1 MRCHAS
7 VQVGFAGVVMFS
19 GTGVLA
25 AFFAA
30 LDSLPRKTR
39 VKNGILSCETVEEG
53 SISSGKTRKRL
64 NRVEN

>member
-7 VQVGFAGVVMFS
+7 VQEGFAGVVMSS

-25 AFFAA
+25 AFFVA

-39 VKNGILSCETVEEG
+39 VKKGILSWETAQEG
-53 SISSGKTRKRL
+53 SISSGRTRKGL
-64 NRVEN
+64 NRLEN